1 LYEGRQ
7 IYFGPTDEAK
17 QFFVDMGF
25 ECPERQTTADFLTS
39 LTSPAERIV
48 RKGFEG
54 RVPQTPDEFAAA
66 WKNSAAHA
74 KLVREIE
81 EYNQEFPLGGESLN
95 KFIESR
101 RAMQSKNQYVYCCNH
116 NDPKK
121 LTFHRRIKS
130 PFTMSV
136 WEQVNLCMIRG
147 FQRLK
152 GDASLTLSQLIGNFI
167 MALIIGSV
175 FYRLEND
182 TGSFYSRGALLFFAV
197 LLNAFGSALEVC
209 FLNYTAIAFA
219 NKLPDLDPL
228 RPTSYRRKT
237 SSLRHVPSVRRSYR
251 LHAL

>member
-1 LYEGRQ
+1 
-7 IYFGPTDEAK
+7 
-17 QFFVDMGF
+17 MGF

-39 LTSPAERIV
+39 LTSPAERVV

-54 RVPQTPDEFAAA
+54 RVPHTPDQFADA
-66 WKNSAAHA
+66 WKNSAPYAQLLQDI
-74 KLVREIE
+74 K
-81 EYNQEFPLGGESLN
+81 EYNQEFPLGGESVN

-101 RAMQSKNQYVYCCNH
+101 KAMQSKNQRVG
-116 NDPKK
+116 
-121 LTFHRRIKS
+121 S
-130 PFTMSV
+130 PYTMSL

-175 FYRLEND
+175 FYNLNDD

-209 FLNYTAIAFA
+209 STRN
-219 NKLPDLDPL
+219 LPG
-228 RPTSYRRKT
+228 SFN
-237 SSLRHVPSVRRSYR
+237 
-251 LHAL
+251 